1 MNSSVQQAVPATMG
15 RAPAERFR
23 GRARSRLLRADLL
36 TVAAWASMSLA
47 VALWLSDGGAGGA
60 TVTSDAYLSSLQ
72 GALDAAN
79 L

>member
-1 MNSSVQQAVPATMG
+1 MNSSLRQA
-15 RAPAERFR
+15 APVTTRGTPVERFR
-23 GRARSRLLRADLL
+23 GRARSRFLRADLL
-36 TVAAWASMSLA
+36 TVAAWASVSLA
-47 VALWLSDGGAGGA
+47 VALWLADGGAGGA